1 MAGGRWGRAAR
12 TARGLARGRD
22 LALGYAGILLGLAL
36 VLALQPDRVHEHLVL
51 RSSTNL
57 ANLRDDPLVVLLLSA
72 FVLPS
77 SFSLWVLP
85 LLVAAYSAAQR
96 WLGRTATL
104 LVALFGHVFA
114 TVFVAVLLAAGIA
127 HHQLDRAV
135 AREPDVGVSYGLAA
149 VLAVIVY
156 RLPPFSRRCMAVG
169 GTVFLAGLMLVSAT
183 FTDLG
188 HLTAW
193 LIGLAMGEVGAAA
206 GRAAGR
212 RQAGPSRS

>member
-1 MAGGRWGRAAR
+1 MRAA
-12 TARGLARGRD
+12 ARLVRAYARGRD
-22 LALGYAGILLGLAL
+22 LAVGYGL
-36 VLALQPDRVHEHLVL
+36 VLLVLTVFLSVLPDRVHEHLVL

-57 ANLRDDPLVVLLLSA
+57 TNLRDDPLVVLLVSA

-85 LLVAAYSAAQR
+85 LLVAAYGEAQR

-127 HHQLDRAV
+127 HHQLDRSV
-135 AREPDVGVSYGLAA
+135 AREPDVGASYGLAA
-149 VLAVIVY
+149 VLAVLVY
-156 RLPPFSRRCMAVG
+156 RLPPFPRRCLAVG
-169 GTVFLAGLMLVSAT
+169 GTVFLTGLMLLSET

-206 GRAAGR
+206 GRAAAR
-212 RQAGPSRS
+212 RPAAGSRP

>member
-1 MAGGRWGRAAR
+1 MSAGRVARAVR
-12 TARGLARGRD
+12 LVRDLCRGRD
-22 LALGYAGILLGLAL
+22 LAVGYAVVLLGLTV
-36 VLALQPDRVHEHLVL
+36 VLSVQPDHVHDRLVL

-57 ANLRDDPLVVLLLSA
+57 ANLRDDPLVVLLVSA

-77 SFSLWVLP
+77 ALSLWVLP
-85 LLVAAYSAAQR
+85 VLVLAYGAAQR

-127 HHQLDRAV
+127 HHQLDRSV
-135 AREPDVGVSYGLAA
+135 AREPDVGASYGLAA
-149 VLAVIVY
+149 VLAVLAY
-156 RLPPFSRRCMAVG
+156 RLPPVPRRLVALG
-169 GTVFLAGLMLVSAT
+169 GTVFLLGLLLVSQT

-193 LIGLAMGEVGAAA
+193 LIGLSMGEVGAAA
-206 GRAAGR
+206 GRSAQQRVPASG
-212 RQAGPSRS
+212 A

>member
-1 MAGGRWGRAAR
+1 MRRAAR
-12 TARGLARGRD
+12 LLGDYARGRD
-22 LALGYAGILLGLAL
+22 LAVGYGL
-36 VLALQPDRVHEHLVL
+36 VLLVLTVFLAVLPDRVHDHLVL

-57 ANLRDDPLVVLLLSA
+57 ANLRDDPLVVLFVSA

-85 LLVAAYSAAQR
+85 LLVAGYGATQR

-127 HHQLDRAV
+127 HHQLDRSV
-135 AREPDVGVSYGLAA
+135 AREPDVGASYGLAA
-149 VLAVIVY
+149 VLAVLVY
-156 RLPPFSRRCMAVG
+156 RLPPFLRRCLAVG
-169 GTVFLAGLMLVSAT
+169 GSVLLVGLVLVSET

-206 GRAAGR
+206 GRSAR
-212 RQAGPSRS
+212 RPSQVARP

>member
-1 MAGGRWGRAAR
+1 MRGRDLVGALRR
-12 TARGLARGRD
+12 YARGRD
-22 LALGYAGILLGLAL
+22 LALGYAAVLLGLEV
-36 VLALQPDRVHEHLVL
+36 VLSLQPDHVHDRLVL

-57 ANLRDDPLVVLLLSA
+57 ANLRDDPLVVLLVSA

-77 SFSLWVLP
+77 ALSLWVLP
-85 LLVAAYSAAQR
+85 LLIAAYGAAQR

-127 HHQLDRAV
+127 HHQLDRSV
-135 AREPDVGVSYGLAA
+135 AREPDVGASYGLAA
-149 VLAVIVY
+149 VLAVLVY
-156 RLPPFSRRCMAVG
+156 RLPAFPRRCLVLG
-169 GTVFLAGLMLVSAT
+169 GTASLVALVLVSET

-206 GRAAGR
+206 GRATNR
-212 RQAGPSRS
+212 RADPDAPGPG

>member
-1 MAGGRWGRAAR
+1 MAPGRLVRAAR
-12 TARGLARGRD
+12 TVRAFSRGRD
-22 LALGYAGILLGLAL
+22 LALGYALVLLGLA
-36 VLALQPDRVHEHLVL
+36 VFLALVPDRVHDDLVL

-57 ANLRDDPLVVLLLSA
+57 ANLRDDPLVVLLVSA

-77 SFSLWVLP
+77 SLSLWVLP
-85 LLVAAYSAAQR
+85 VLVAAYGAAQR

-104 LVALFGHVFA
+104 LVALVGHVFA

-135 AREPDVGVSYGLAA
+135 AREPDVGASYGLAA
-149 VLAVIVY
+149 VLAVLVY
-156 RLPPFSRRCMAVG
+156 RLPPLPRRCLALG
-169 GTVFLAGLMLVSAT
+169 GTVALTVLVLVSET

-193 LIGLAMGEVGAAA
+193 LIGLAMGQVGAASS
-206 GRAAGR
+206 RAAAR
-212 RQAGPSRS
+212 CPAQP